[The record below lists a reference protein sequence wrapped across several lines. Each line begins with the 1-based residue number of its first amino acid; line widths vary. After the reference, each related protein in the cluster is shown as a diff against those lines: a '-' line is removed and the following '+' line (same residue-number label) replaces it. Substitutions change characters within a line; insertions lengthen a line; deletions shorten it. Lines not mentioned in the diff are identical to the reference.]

1 MKTGHLTSAQIRAA
15 RAMLRWEQAVLTEK
29 SGVSLATIKRLE
41 KMTGKISANLVTL
54 QAIERAFTEA
64 GIEFLPDEGRGA
76 GVRLGLQK

>member
-1 MKTGHLTSAQIRAA
+1 MRTASLTSAQIRAA

-64 GIEFLPDEGRGA
+64 GIEFLPDEGCGV
-76 GVRLGLQK
+76 GVRLGKN